1 MKTKLKRCSQCGKPK
16 RIPVRNKVCTD
27 CRTNDF
33 FQSTCFDWLWSM
45 AQRTSPEAMPK
56 STEELVDV
64 LEVRRFANSAKGIY
78 RFNGELGS
86 SYSYHVGHRYPAS
99 KGGLLLADNL
109 VVMPA
114 WINWKLGDEHGS
126 GLEEYRIDSSNKF
139 NSLKAFKVFC
149 SKYDMNQLKS
159 YVNGSSTNDFE
170 REGMDVGNVLER
182 ELERL
187 GESPE
192 GTKLQVRDYLVT
204 ASKFAELCGGL
215 VEFERKA
222 ELEDMDCMY
231 MRYMEDLEVEMFG
244 RENVGVAES
253 LSLSVDEVMEIY
265 GRGETMERLRQLEE
279 KGQLRSPEALQLADA
294 LCPLELKEN
303 AMYVRVVEANS

>member
-1 MKTKLKRCSQCGKPK
+1 
-16 RIPVRNKVCTD
+16 
-27 CRTNDF
+27 
-33 FQSTCFDWLWSM
+33 M

-56 STEELVDV
+56 STKELVDV

-114 WINWKLGDEHGS
+114 WINWKLGDEHGR

-149 SKYDMNQLKS
+149 SKYDVNQLKS

-192 GTKLQVRDYLVT
+192 GTQLQVRDYLVT

-222 ELEDMDCMY
+222 GLEDMDCIY
-231 MRYMEDLEVEMFG
+231 MKYKEDLEVEMFG
-244 RENVGVAES
+244 RENLGAAES
-253 LSLSVDEVMEIY
+253 LSVD
-265 GRGETMERLRQLEE
+265 
-279 KGQLRSPEALQLADA
+279 
-294 LCPLELKEN
+294 
-303 AMYVRVVEANS
+303 